1 MPELPRGKSGTWLQS
16 VKEPTQVC
24 MQSHFWESEVCI
36 LRGVDLRLQGTSL
49 LFLKS
54 LPTSKCYWFLDLY
67 LKQMICI
74 ISKLEKL
81 DKKWKPTTCK
91 LRQFVTNS
99 LKDFLFNDTR
109 ERNMERIRNEGK
121 FLFNPYKV
129 LLRFIK
135 ILVPW
140 TLFYYHL

>member
-16 VKEPTQVC
+16 VKEPT
-24 MQSHFWESEVCI
+24 
-36 LRGVDLRLQGTSL
+36 LRSACKAISGSQKCVFYEEWIWDYRGL
-49 LFLKS
+49 LSFFLKS
-54 LPTSKCYWFLDLY
+54 LPTSKCYCFLDLY

-91 LRQFVTNS
+91 LRQSVTNS

-121 FLFNPYKV
+121 VLFNPYKV
-129 LLRFIK
+129 LLD
-135 ILVPW
+135 L
-140 TLFYYHL
+140 